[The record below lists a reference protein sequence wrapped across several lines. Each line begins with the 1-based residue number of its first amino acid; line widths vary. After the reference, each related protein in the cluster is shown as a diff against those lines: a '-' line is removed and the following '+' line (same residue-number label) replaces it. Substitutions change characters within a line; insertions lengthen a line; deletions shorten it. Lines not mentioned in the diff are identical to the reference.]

1 MDIDMQSGEIAFLA
15 VAVGAI
21 SVFGGV
27 LAWASWMEWRAAKA
41 KREQTQDMI
50 ASASARRAF

>member
-1 MDIDMQSGEIAFLA
+1 MQSGEIAFLA